1 MKIYLAIF
9 LFSLVSS
16 VVGGGY
22 LYYKDT
28 QARLAQLREN
38 NARLEVA
45 AQTSQETIRR
55 MEENYEQIQERTQ
68 ELTAELSRAE
78 EYRSQISQVLRE
90 HQLTTLTKEKPGL
103 IETRVNSATE
113 SLLNE
118 FVEITTTNP

>member
-1 MKIYLAIF
+1 MKIYIAIF
-9 LFSLVSS
+9 LFSLISS
-16 VVGGGY
+16 VIGGGY